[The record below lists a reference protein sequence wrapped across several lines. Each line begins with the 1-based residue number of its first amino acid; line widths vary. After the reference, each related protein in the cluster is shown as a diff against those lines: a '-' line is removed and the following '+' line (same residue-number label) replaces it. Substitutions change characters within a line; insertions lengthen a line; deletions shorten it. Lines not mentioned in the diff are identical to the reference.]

1 MVFGSGGKSKTEIES
16 WDNSEK
22 NTMHFQIC
30 GRLNEDDCLNDLE
43 KGFQASQVAR
53 SNSKVTTAGSKRSIS
68 YPNLL
73 QITFIQASHRYCL
86 QASQKKIC
94 FILYSGK
101 YILFWPA
108 TNIYLSC
115 TKSAY
120 WIVTFAKD
128 NILSISQLYHIPS
141 KTKIFGSKII
151 IGPHMPG
158 TLTNERK
165 EQCRVKLVMLT
176 FTEWLS
182 PPTPFDALT
191 PEFQRLWWASELGWG
206 LWRESVR
213 CAD

>member
-1 MVFGSGGKSKTEIES
+1 
-16 WDNSEK
+16 
-22 NTMHFQIC
+22 MHFQIC

-73 QITFIQASHRYCL
+73 HITFIQASHRYCL
-86 QASQKKIC
+86 QASQKYIC
-94 FILYSGK
+94 YPLFCQIYPILTSHKYIFILYK
-101 YILFWPA
+101 ICILDC
-108 TNIYLSC
+108 NIC
-115 TKSAY
+115 QN
-120 WIVTFAKD
+120 

-141 KTKIFGSKII
+141 QTKIFGPKII

-176 FTEWLS
+176 FME
-182 PPTPFDALT
+182 
-191 PEFQRLWWASELGWG
+191 
-206 LWRESVR
+206 
-213 CAD
+213 